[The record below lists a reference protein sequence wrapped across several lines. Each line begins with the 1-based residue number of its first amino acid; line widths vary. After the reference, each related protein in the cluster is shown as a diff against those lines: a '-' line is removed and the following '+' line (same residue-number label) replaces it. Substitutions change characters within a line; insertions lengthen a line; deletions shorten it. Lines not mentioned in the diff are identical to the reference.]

1 MCLFWELRAEGR
13 GREKWRE
20 RRGRAGWRLY
30 LLERTEAPTPTRP
43 PTPSLS
49 NIVPKLP
56 SLCQRLHPQSPHLSR
71 GRMLTAFW
79 SSNCVRVTL
88 LTSQLTCFCSAVGRS
103 SGRMMQIRRR
113 LLRTSPLTQWVKRGV
128 WNGDEQTAAGSA
140 QSWDHHLSVSW
151 LLRMTSEL
159 HVVPTQNCASTQGAG
174 EEKLGHHERVPPPL
188 PRPSLLSLLL
198 HLLLAPPL
206 HCHKNRQ
213 THTHSALS
221 SYIPGALFFAGK
233 HSSATGGEVELFEG
247 SMESRLPDWLC
258 LLCGHFAF
266 AALAF
271 SARHRGIT
279 AMQNLKICFHKAFSG
294 HEIPSVSAHDVMDEW
309 NKSNVLGLF

>member
-103 SGRMMQIRRR
+103 SGRMMRIRRR

-198 HLLLAPPL
+198 HLLLAPPPPL
-206 HCHKNRQ
+206 PQKQTN
-213 THTHSALS
+213 THTL
-221 SYIPGALFFAGK
+221 GTFFLHPWCSIFRWEAFFGHGRGSGIVWRINGK
-233 HSSATGGEVELFEG
+233 ST
-247 SMESRLPDWLC
+247 SRLVMFTVWSFRLRSSSVQCQTSWDYC
-258 LLCGHFAF
+258 HAKFE
-266 AALAF
+266 
-271 SARHRGIT
+271 
-279 AMQNLKICFHKAFSG
+279 NLF
-294 HEIPSVSAHDVMDEW
+294 P
-309 NKSNVLGLF
+309 